1 MFKRSV
7 KPQGL
12 IAIFLEFIIFHI
24 IYYYTIKGGIDEK
37 NKVLIFV
44 DSMLIELI
52 TQLTKKNL
60 KTLGKRWHNVIFGCE
75 NVVI

>member
-52 TQLTKKNL
+52 TQLTKKKRWENVGTTL
-60 KTLGKRWHNVIFGCE
+60 FLVAKTL
-75 NVVI
+75 